1 MEEHFGDANDVGA
14 WNDSLLGFTISAVSL
29 LATNTIPKT
38 FSDFYTLRASSFS
51 SAIYET
57 ASSQS
62 SVILCLLVLTPA
74 LLLAQAALAE
84 HRHLYVDAAAQE
96 NGDGSREHPFWRITD
111 GVVAAR
117 ALRQHHHHQRITLR
131 VLPGT
136 YVGSFDG
143 GHLAGDPRL
152 EMLPII
158 LNVSNLS
165 LEGATELDEDVDGL
179 PTGTYP
185 PESETLLT
193 IEVCQL
199 PCPLVRGQS
208 LLLIAGTNDGMAGD
222 RVSVSGF
229 VIDGRS
235 EGIMSAVGF
244 GIFADRVADF
254 SIHHNL
260 LRHGGG
266 GFASRMASG
275 TLEANVCPNN
285 NNIGFFVSG
294 GNLAHPANVTLQ
306 RNRSTQNAGGA
317 SLFAVANFV
326 PLVLGANPLMLEP
339 LQLIYDRNNPEDV
352 RNMPDQLEA
361 TVEGNDFSENHLLI
375 ATGLRCTFYPPI
387 HYTTIDA
394 TQPITGT
401 LNVNVRDNRLSRN
414 GDHGITIDAGF
425 SNRSDP
431 RQLTGRFEGRFES
444 NELIDNGRNTSL
456 MGFTNRDA
464 SVGLG
469 SRQDYKYM
477 QESTCQVAD
486 LDGELEGFDYD
497 HPLTDPFDGSPVVS
511 NVLIVNGGVQ
521 PNGIRI
527 SPRH

>member
-1 MEEHFGDANDVGA
+1 MNMTR
-14 WNDSLLGFTISAVSL
+14 LVSL
-29 LATNTIPKT
+29 
-38 FSDFYTLRASSFS
+38 R
-51 SAIYET
+51 
-57 ASSQS
+57 
-62 SVILCLLVLTPA
+62 VILSLLVLTPA
-74 LLLAQAALAE
+74 LLLAQPALAE
-84 HRHLYVDAAAQE
+84 HRHLYVDAAAKE

-111 GVVAAR
+111 GIVAAR
-117 ALRQHHHHQRITLR
+117 TLRQHDHHHRITLR

-136 YVGSFDG
+136 YVGSFDQ

-165 LEGATELDEDVDGL
+165 VEGGTELEEDVDGL
-179 PTGTYP
+179 PTGTYR
-185 PESETLLT
+185 PESETLLAL
-193 IEVCQL
+193 EVCQ
-199 PCPLVRGQS
+199 PACPLARGRT
-208 LLLIAGTNDGMAGD
+208 LLLIAATNDGMAGN
-222 RVSVSGF
+222 RVSVRGL

-235 EGIMSAVGF
+235 EGITEAVGF
-244 GIFADRVADF
+244 GIFADRVTDF

-260 LRHGGG
+260 LRRCGG

-275 TLEANVCPNN
+275 TLEANVCLNN
-285 NNIGFFVSG
+285 NNIGFFVTG
-294 GNLAHPANVTLQ
+294 GNLAHPASAVLR

-326 PLVLGANPLMLEP
+326 GLVLGANTLMLEP
-339 LQLIYDRNNPEDV
+339 LQMIYDRNNPEDV
-352 RNMPDQLEA
+352 RNIPDQLEA

-387 HYTTIDA
+387 HYTTMDA

-401 LNVNVRDNRLSRN
+401 LNVNVRDNRLHRN

-431 RQLTGRFEGRFES
+431 RELTGRFEGTFE
-444 NELIDNGRNTSL
+444 NNALIDNGRNTSL

-464 SVGLG
+464 STGLG

-477 QESTCQVAD
+477 QESTFQVAD

-497 HPLTDPFDGSPVVS
+497 HPLEDPFDGSPVVG
-511 NVLIVNGGVQ
+511 NVLIVNGQVQ
-521 PNGIRI
+521 PNGISV